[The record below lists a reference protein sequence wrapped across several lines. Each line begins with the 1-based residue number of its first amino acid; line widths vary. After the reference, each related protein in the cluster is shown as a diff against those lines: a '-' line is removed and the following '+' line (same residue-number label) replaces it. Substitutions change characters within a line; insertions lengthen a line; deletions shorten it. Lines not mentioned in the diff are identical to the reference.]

1 MTLAAPSSFRAEK
14 SRPRNSRSGPWRGI
28 LKISAGGLAIVVAGC
43 VVTVAAMTGLGW
55 LVAVSPA
62 ARTEFRPVVRATPLD
77 RQASAQTWVQ
87 AWAQGRVQDRAQ
99 DRARE
104 EPANR
109 LAAVGGLR
117 LPPATFR
124 LHMPVAD
131 PLGALARIAPEPSET
146 ADDRI
151 VTASIAPYVPRRV
164 ALEIITRR
172 PDAAEPAPQPLPRA
186 RPKLASLG
194 PVDGITLKPDAD
206 DALRRRTAIYDIT
219 AKTVYLPNGERLEA
233 HSGLG
238 EMMDDPQYKHVKM
251 RGVTPPNTYHLT
263 LRESLFHGV
272 QAIRLN
278 PVDEKAMFGRAG
290 ILAHSYLL
298 GPNGQSNG
306 CISFRDYPRFLSAFM
321 RGEIDRI
328 VVVVRLDKPPVF
340 VDRAKVRGA
349 ATAL

>member
-1 MTLAAPSSFRAEK
+1 
-14 SRPRNSRSGPWRGI
+14 
-28 LKISAGGLAIVVAGC
+28 
-43 VVTVAAMTGLGW
+43 MTGLGW
-55 LVAVSPA
+55 LVAVSSE
-62 ARTEFRPVVRATPLD
+62 ARTGFRPIVRATPPD
-77 RQASAQTWVQ
+77 HQ
-87 AWAQGRVQDRAQ
+87 AWARAPGR
-99 DRARE
+99 

-109 LAAVGGLR
+109 SAGFGGLSTR
-117 LPPATFR
+117 QATFR
-124 LHMPVAD
+124 FSMPVRD
-131 PLGALARIAPEPSET
+131 PLGALALIIPEPSIPEPSGT

-172 PDAAEPAPQPLPRA
+172 TDGPAPAAPQPLPRP

-194 PVDGITLKPDAD
+194 PVDGIIFKPDRN
-206 DALRRRTAIYDIT
+206 DALGPRTAIYDIT

-238 EMMDDPQYKHVKM
+238 EMMDDPRYKHVKM
-251 RGVTPPNTYHLT
+251 RGVTPPNTYNLT

-306 CISFRDYPRFLSAFM
+306 CISLRDYPRFLRAYL

-340 VDRAKVRGA
+340 VDRSKVRGA

>member
-1 MTLAAPSSFRAEK
+1 MTLAAASSCRARK
-14 SRPRNSRSGPWRGI
+14 LRPRSARYRLWRNT

-43 VVTVAAMTGLGW
+43 GVGAAAMTGVGW
-55 LVAVSPA
+55 LVAVASE
-62 ARTEFRPVVRATPLD
+62 ARTEFRPVVRVSSP
-77 RQASAQTWVQ
+77 R
-87 AWAQGRVQDRAQ
+87 G
-99 DRARE
+99 
-104 EPANR
+104 EPADR
-109 LAAVGGLR
+109 SAALYGLSTR
-117 LPPATFR
+117 QTTFR
-124 LHMPVAD
+124 FSMPVRD
-131 PLGALARIAPEPSET
+131 PLGALERITPVPAET

-172 PDAAEPAPQPLPRA
+172 PEPAEPAPQPLPRP

-194 PVDGITLKPDAD
+194 PVDGMTLKPDQD
-206 DALRRRTAIYDIT
+206 NALRARTAIYDIT
-219 AKTVYLPNGERLEA
+219 ARTVYLPNGERLEA
-233 HSGLG
+233 HCGFG
-238 EMMDDPQYKHVKM
+238 EMMDDPRFRHVKM
-251 RGVTPPNTYHLT
+251 RGVTPPNTYNLT

-306 CISFRDYPRFLSAFM
+306 CISFRDYPRFLQAFM

-340 VDRAKVRGA
+340 VDRSRVRGA

>member
-1 MTLAAPSSFRAEK
+1 MTLAAPSSFRAGK
-14 SRPRNSRSGPWRGI
+14 VRSRSCRSPWWGI
-28 LKISAGGLAIVVAGC
+28 LQGSAVILAIVLAGC
-43 VVTVAAMTGLGW
+43 VVGVAAMTGVGW
-55 LVAVSPA
+55 LVAVSPE
-62 ARTEFRPVVRATPLD
+62 ARTEFRPVVRVTPPD
-77 RQASAQTWVQ
+77 QQ
-87 AWAQGRVQDRAQ
+87 AWDRSAGF
-99 DRARE
+99 D
-104 EPANR
+104 
-109 LAAVGGLR
+109 GLSKR
-117 LPPATFR
+117 QTTFR
-124 LHMPVAD
+124 LHMPVTD
-131 PLGALARIAPEPSET
+131 PPGALARINPEPPEA

-172 PDAAEPAPQPLPRA
+172 PEAAEPAPQPLPRP

-194 PVDGITLKPDAD
+194 PVDGITLRPDQD
-206 DALRRRTAIYDIT
+206 DALRPRTAIYDIT

-238 EMMDDPQYKHVKM
+238 EMMDDPRFKHLKM
-251 RGVTPPNTYHLT
+251 RGVTPPNTYTLT

-306 CISFRDYPRFLSAFM
+306 CISFRDYPRFLNAFM
-321 RGEIDRI
+321 RGEVDRI

-340 VDRAKVRGA
+340 VDRSKVRGA

>member
-1 MTLAAPSSFRAEK
+1 MTLAASPSSRAPK
-14 SRPRNSRSGPWRGI
+14 SRPRTSRSPVWQRT
-28 LKISAGGLAIVVAGC
+28 LAVSAIGLAVVVSGG
-43 VVTVAAMTGLGW
+43 VVSTAAMMGLGW
-55 LVAVSPA
+55 LIAASSEARAGFHPVA
-62 ARTEFRPVVRATPLD
+62 RATPPD
-77 RQASAQTWVQ
+77 RQA
-87 AWAQGRVQDRAQ
+87 WAPSPRG
-99 DRARE
+99 
-104 EPANR
+104 EPAR
-109 LAAVGGLR
+109 RSAGFDGLSIR
-117 LPPATFR
+117 QTTFR
-124 LHMPVAD
+124 FSMPVRD
-131 PLGALARIAPEPSET
+131 PLGALALIVPEPSEA

-164 ALEIITRR
+164 ALEIITRG
-172 PDAAEPAPQPLPRA
+172 PDAAALAPQPLPRP

-194 PVDGITLKPDAD
+194 PVDGFKLRPDED
-206 DALRRRTAIYDIT
+206 NALRPRTAIYDIT

-233 HSGLG
+233 HSGFG
-238 EMMDDPQYKHVKM
+238 EMMDDPRYRHVKM
-251 RGVTPPNTYHLT
+251 RGVTPPNTYNLT

-278 PVDEKAMFGRAG
+278 PVDEKAMLGRAG

-306 CISFRDYPRFLSAFM
+306 CISFRDYPRFLRAFL

>member
-1 MTLAAPSSFRAEK
+1 
-14 SRPRNSRSGPWRGI
+14 
-28 LKISAGGLAIVVAGC
+28 
-43 VVTVAAMTGLGW
+43 MTGVGW
-55 LVAVSPA
+55 LIAVSPE
-62 ARTEFRPVVRATPLD
+62 ARTEFRPLVRVTPLHH
-77 RQASAQTWVQ
+77 Q
-87 AWAQGRVQDRAQ
+87 AWSPHR
-99 DRARE
+99 

-109 LAAVGGLR
+109 SAGFDSLSKRRTA
-117 LPPATFR
+117 FR
-124 LHMPVAD
+124 LHMPVTD
-131 PLGALARIAPEPSET
+131 PPGAPARIIPESEN

-172 PDAAEPAPQPLPRA
+172 PEAAEPAPRPLPRP

-194 PVDGITLKPDAD
+194 PVDGTTLKSDGHE
-206 DALRRRTAIYDIT
+206 ALRPRTAIYDIT
-219 AKTVYLPNGERLEA
+219 ARTVYMPNGERLEA
-233 HSGLG
+233 HSGFG
-238 EMMDDPQYKHVKM
+238 EMMDDPRYRHVKM
-251 RGVTPPNTYHLT
+251 RGVTPPNTYTLT

-278 PVDEKAMFGRAG
+278 PVDENAMFGRAG

-306 CISFRDYPRFLSAFM
+306 CISFRDYPRFLNAFM
-321 RGEIDRI
+321 RGEVDRI

-340 VDRAKVRGA
+340 VDRSKVRGA